1 MKKQLLLSSAL
12 LISAAAIS
20 QNNAKV
26 KPSGIVNLAEKLAS
40 KYAVSAI
47 ESQNATKLNI
57 APSIDVVNSNAKE
70 TEVANTTATS
80 ISWKLLCGSMNV
92 VGMVLSQ
99 TKPLQYNDN
108 LNAVSF
114 IHRKSSSYTAF
125 PANNSG
131 VIVAQVSTNWG
142 TSFDSTC
149 LYSDASIVGRYPQGG
164 IYNPPGNTNIANAY
178 AVGSGPTTDGGS
190 NWMGNFFASKQLGGA
205 NYNYTASAVPGA
217 MQVMSN
223 QSATYAASVGGP
235 QLFSYGYAS
244 TDDGIQHAAAP
255 IFATQQTDMRGARI
269 AKGVFTAGV
278 FTWTFDSIVPPSL
291 LKTDGTRNLWTR
303 PQMAWNEAGT
313 VGYVLFIGALN
324 TATASNRGYQ
334 PIVYKT
340 TNSGAT
346 WALINTID
354 FNSVA
359 MAPIKAKIA
368 TVNTNTA
375 LEIPFF
381 NVGEGYDCTV
391 DANNKLHI
399 VSTIIGTARA
409 HEDSL
414 LYSYN
419 FTTSINPNDAYS
431 WSHTPGDRPYLYDFL
446 GDGTSAWTYKTID
459 SLSSEGPSFSA
470 ADPATAGFAEN
481 PWDANPTNKIQ
492 IDSRIQLSRTPNGQF
507 ITYSWAE
514 SDSNVTN
521 GAKKWNNL
529 PNIKTRLM
537 DVTTGSVSA
546 TEINVSKVAVGQG
559 TNNPN
564 VANRATLHYIGA
576 TSGAAT
582 TATTVG
588 SYTVE
593 IKTPFTVTN
602 SNPYSQTTNNTTWYS
617 TNTLSY
623 VFTGTTSVGVK
634 ENSNTN
640 SASNSIIYPNP
651 TKDNAVL
658 AIDVKEN
665 STVTVAIYNLVGALV
680 KTVTANAVVGAN
692 TINLELT
699 NLTSGVYLA
708 NVKVGNSVS
717 TKKLIIE

>member
-20 QNNAKV
+20 QNNNKV

-40 KYAVSAI
+40 KYAISAV
-47 ESQNATKLNI
+47 EPQSAAKLNI
-57 APSIDVVNSNAKE
+57 NPSTTNQSAKDA
-70 TEVANTTATS
+70 EVANTTATS
-80 ISWKLLCGSMNV
+80 ISWKLIAGSMNV
-92 VGMVLSQ
+92 YGMVLSQ

-108 LNAVSF
+108 VNAVSF
-114 IHRKSSSYTAF
+114 IHRKSTSYTAL
-125 PANNSG
+125 PTSNSG
-131 VIVAQVSTNWG
+131 VIVAEVSTNWG
-142 TSFDSTC
+142 TSWDSTC
-149 LYSDASIVGRYPQGG
+149 VYSSATAVGRYPQGS
-164 IYNPPGNTNIANAY
+164 IYNPVGNTNIANAY
-178 AVGSGPTTDGGS
+178 VVANGPTTDGGS
-190 NWMGNFFASKQLGGA
+190 NWLGNFYASKQLGAG
-205 NYNYTASAVPGA
+205 NYNATASAAANA
-217 MQVMSN
+217 MQLMSN

-235 QLFSYGYAS
+235 QLFAYGATS
-244 TDDGIQHAAAP
+244 TDDGIIHNIAP
-255 IFATQQTDMRGARI
+255 IYASQQTNFRGIRVG
-269 AKGVFTAGV
+269 KGVFSAGV
-278 FTWTFDSIVPPSL
+278 FNWTFDSIIPPSL
-291 LKTDGTRNLWTR
+291 LKTDGTRALWNK
-303 PQMAWNEAGT
+303 PQMAWNESGT
-313 VGYVLFIGALN
+313 VGYILFLGALN

-346 WALINTID
+346 WALINGID

-359 MAPIKAKIA
+359 MQPIKNKIA
-368 TVNTNTA
+368 AVNTNSA

-381 NVGEGYDCTV
+381 NVGEGYDCVV

-399 VSTIIGTARA
+399 ASTIIGTARN
-409 HEDSL
+409 HQDSL
-414 LYSYN
+414 LYSFS
-419 FTTSINPNDAYS
+419 FTTSINPNDAYQ
-431 WSHTPGDRPYLYDFL
+431 WSHTPGDRPYLYDFV
-446 GDGTSAWTYKTID
+446 GDGTSAWTYSTID
-459 SLSSEGPSFSA
+459 SLSSEGPSSSA
-470 ADPATAGFAEN
+470 AAAAIYGFAEN
-481 PWDANPTNKIQ
+481 PWDANPTDKIE

-507 ITYSWAE
+507 ITYTWAE

-529 PNIKTRLM
+529 PNIKTRCK
-537 DVTTGSVSA
+537 DVISGNLSS

-576 TSGAAT
+576 TTGSATIVSGT
-582 TATTVG
+582 NFTVD
-588 SYTVE
+588 

-602 SNPYSQTTNNTTWYS
+602 SNPYAQTTNNTTWYS
-617 TNTLSY
+617 SNTLSY
-623 VFTGTTSVGVK
+623 VFTTIGVK
-634 ENSNTN
+634 ENGEVK

-692 TINLELT
+692 TINLDLT